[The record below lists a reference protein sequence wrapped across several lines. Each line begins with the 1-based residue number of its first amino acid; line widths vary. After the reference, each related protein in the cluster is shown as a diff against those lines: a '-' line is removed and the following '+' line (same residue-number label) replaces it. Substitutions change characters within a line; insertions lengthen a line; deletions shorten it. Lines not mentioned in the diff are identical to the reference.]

1 MPAFPTRQLNGRLAD
16 TALATSSTS
25 QALPPQGYRPWSSSK
40 GLATTARPRSMDVYI
55 SEEYVAQRR
64 AERRAARNAAAA
76 AAARCG
82 EEKARADA
90 EQKRWAAAAWAK
102 EKRTVDGNASA
113 NPGGGAASWLVGED
127 AVLSYFSA

>member
-1 MPAFPTRQLNGRLAD
+1 
-16 TALATSSTS
+16 
-25 QALPPQGYRPWSSSK
+25 
-40 GLATTARPRSMDVYI
+40 MDVYI

-76 AAARCG
+76 AARCG
-82 EEKARADA
+82 EEKTRADA

-102 EKRTVDGNASA
+102 EKRTVDGNAGA
-113 NPGGGAASWLVGED
+113 NTGGGSSAASWLVGED

>member
-1 MPAFPTRQLNGRLAD
+1 
-16 TALATSSTS
+16 
-25 QALPPQGYRPWSSSK
+25 
-40 GLATTARPRSMDVYI
+40 MDVYI

-82 EEKARADA
+82 EEKARADG
-90 EQKRWAAAAWAK
+90 EQKRWTK
-102 EKRTVDGNASA
+102 EERTVDGYAGAN